1 MASEVTRLLL
11 EWKDGNTAAL
21 EMLTPLVYNE
31 LRRLADI
38 YLRDERHAR
47 TLQPT
52 ALVNEAYLRLV
63 ASDLPDW
70 HSRAQFFAI
79 AAHRMRQIL
88 VEHARR
94 HNTTKR
100 GKDVQKVALNEAI
113 DFAPQHSAV
122 ILELND
128 ALDALA
134 RFDER
139 KSRIIELR
147 FFAGMS
153 VEETAQALGI
163 STATVSREQRFA
175 EAWLANA
182 MSPKES

>member
-1 MASEVTRLLL
+1 MANEVTQLLMD
-11 EWKDGNTAAL
+11 WKGGNQAAL
-21 EMLTPLVYNE
+21 ELLTPIVYNE

-38 YLRDERHAR
+38 YLRDERNAR

-70 HSRAQFFAI
+70 HSRAHFFAI
-79 AAHRMRQIL
+79 AAHRMRQVL

-94 HNTTKR
+94 HNTAKR
-100 GKDVQKVALNEAI
+100 GKDVPKVALNESI

-134 RFDER
+134 KFDER
-139 KSRIIELR
+139 KSKIIELR

-175 EAWLANA
+175 EAWLANE
-182 MSPKES
+182 MSSRES